1 MIRETTAHILTGK
14 QDMVNILLAN
24 MDTRARE
31 GRRKHPAYCIVWQ
44 TRNHLDII
52 YFLSKCALIVLIKL
66 KYLFLIFNLASRQIR

>member
-14 QDMVNILLAN
+14 QDMVNILLAS

-44 TRNHLDII
+44 TRNHLDIL
-52 YFLSKCALIVLIKL
+52 YFFVKMCPYCLDQVEIP
-66 KYLFLIFNLASRQIR
+66 FFDF